1 MFGKLESPWNYI
13 AMVLTFPVLFQKDLW
28 KFAWGAQ
35 DEFWIMLCKRIFLLL
50 PSLAIIFSCW
60 LTIVCTISI
69 IFRSE
74 RREFVQAIFVTWWD
88 LGRAIFSFWGGI
100 FKFILSCF
108 GWLYGFVKITLI
120 GIMLAIK
127 DIAFLPIRLVADV
140 SSGSFQKGIP
150 WPAIFLMMMWTMI
163 EALIFTFVM
172 TPLVVDVMDGFS
184 DGEFEGGMG
193 LKIVL
198 YLMFSL
204 FVLGSYAVIH
214 TLGDAIRR
222 RDVPKIIMYGIVE
235 VIVAVVES
243 VLFYKEFV
251 DALIP
256 WFAQYAGDD
265 FDLGIVGILSI
276 AFFIWLGI
284 RCMTWF
290 LFAASAIPN
299 LLAVIQRTGLEGY
312 EKGRKITS
320 GAAAK
325 ADLKEVFAQVNQAVE
340 VFKTDMDWV
349 EGKVDTVFSSFIIPP
364 LQIVAAS
371 INFCTLLLS
380 NRHLFEL
387 PFNSYKDLL
396 DAKELVAQVRKNVH
410 REK

>member
-13 AMVLTFPVLFQKDLW
+13 VMVLTFPLLFQKDLW

-35 DEFWIMLCKRIFLLL
+35 DELYIMLAKRVFLLL

-60 LTIVCTISI
+60 ITIICTISI
-69 IFRSE
+69 VFRAE

-88 LGRAIFSFWGGI
+88 LGRAIFSFWAGI
-100 FKFILSCF
+100 LKFVISLF
-108 GWLYGFVKITLI
+108 GWLYAFIKVVLMGLVLS
-120 GIMLAIK
+120 IK
-127 DIAFLPIRLVADV
+127 DIVFLPFRLIADV
-140 SSGSFQKGIP
+140 SSDSFKKGIP
-150 WPAIFLMMMWTMI
+150 WPAIFLMMVWTLI

-184 DGEFEGGMG
+184 DGEFEASIG
-193 LKIVL
+193 LKVVL

-214 TLGDAIRR
+214 TLGEAFRQKDI
-222 RDVPKIIMYGIVE
+222 PKIIMYTIVE
-235 VIVAVVES
+235 MIVAIVET

-265 FDLGIVGILSI
+265 FDLGIVGILSV

-290 LFAASAIPN
+290 LFGSSAIPN

-312 EKGRKITS
+312 EKGSKVSS
-320 GAAAK
+320 GAAAR
-325 ADLKEVFAQVNQAVE
+325 ADLKEIFAQVNQAIE
-340 VFKTDMDWV
+340 VFKSDMDWL
-349 EGKVDTVFSSFIIPP
+349 ESKVDAVFSSFIIPP

-380 NRHLFEL
+380 GRHLFEL
-387 PFNSYKDLL
+387 PFSSYKDLL
-396 DAKELVAQVRKNVH
+396 KARELVAQVRKNVH
-410 REK
+410 KE